1 MGEPATNIQCF
12 LLRKHKGTQIR
23 NCCLQR
29 PMNRKTMN
37 LNYPKRSIDRS
48 KSNGFILY
56 FQESEHEQAI
66 NTVHDKH
73 KLRILILGS
82 KRNFPKRT
90 QH

>member
-1 MGEPATNIQCF
+1 
-12 LLRKHKGTQIR
+12 
-23 NCCLQR
+23 
-29 PMNRKTMN
+29 MN